1 MKVVIM
7 SGLPGSGKDYWLDHN
22 LPYDAEEFD
31 IVVCS
36 ADHFFMI
43 DGEYKFDM
51 TKLGEAHKA
60 CFAKF
65 LETGSR
71 WKKEENHRIN
81 SNIPQV
87 LAVSNTNLT
96 AWEISPYMA
105 LANYWGADVEI
116 VRLECPIEVCAA
128 RNSHGVPLKQI
139 ERMANNLK
147 YNQLPKY
154 WKVTKIPYTE
164 AVKI

>member
-1 MKVVIM
+1 M
-7 SGLPGSGKDYWLDHN
+7 SGLPGSGKDFWLDHN
-22 LPYDAEEFD
+22 LPYGAEEFD
-31 IVVCS
+31 ITVCS
-36 ADHFFMI
+36 ADDYFLI
-43 DGEYKFDM
+43 NREYRFDA

-65 LETGSR
+65 LETGSL
-71 WKKEENHRIN
+71 WKLDGPRGFVV
-81 SNIPQV
+81 SYSQV

-105 LANYWGADVEI
+105 LANYWGAEVEI
-116 VRLECPIEVCAA
+116 VRLECPVEVCAA

-139 ERMANNLK
+139 ERMANNMK

-154 WKVTKIPYTE
+154 WKLTKVPYIDS
-164 AVKI
+164 AGLSD